1 MADLSPL
8 NLCIIKYNLSGF
20 SMTGGRQT
28 RGLHRSAGPIFI
40 RSRFHFW
47 LPGVVKKQS
56 RTASSV
62 DMMLRLAFLLI
73 NLLNLAAPGLPLAA
87 DEYSKHDFP
96 AGFIFG
102 SGTSAYQVEGAAN
115 EDGRTPSIWDTF
127 THAGNVHDNGDIASD
142 GYHKYKEDVK
152 LMADTG
158 LDAYRF
164 SISWSRLI
172 PNGRGP
178 VNPTGLQYYNSLI
191 NELISHGI
199 QPHVTLHH
207 YDLPQALEDEYGG
220 WINQTIVQ
228 DFTAYANVCFREF
241 GDRVSYWTTV
251 NEPNAFA
258 LLGYDIGIAPPKR
271 CSPPFKNCCK
281 GNSSTEPY
289 MAVHHVLLA
298 HASVA
303 RLIANPL
310 VYGDYPYIMK
320 KNVGSRLPL
329 FTYLESKQVKGS
341 ADFLGVNNYN
351 SGYIKDNPSSLKQE
365 LRDWNA
371 DTAAE
376 IFLNLDTASANEFPI
391 EPWGLQ
397 QVLEYFKKVYGN
409 PPIYVH
415 ENGQVT
421 PSSSSLEDVARV
433 KYLQAYIGSMLD
445 AVRNESNTRGYF
457 TWSLLDMFELLG
469 GYEWSYG
476 LYYVDRDDPGLKRY
490 PKLSAHWYS
499 RFLKGRSV
507 RSVNEAFKLEKNL
520 STLPYALTAV
530 EYTKNDFPPGFLFGA
545 STSAYQVEGAAN
557 EDGRTPSIWDTFAHA
572 GNVHG
577 TGDIACDGYH
587 KYKEDVKL
595 MADTGLDAYR
605 FSISWSR
612 LIPNGRGPVNPKGL
626 QYYNNLINELISY
639 GIQPHVTL
647 HHFDLPQALEDEYGG
662 WINRTIVKDFTAYA
676 DVCFRQFGDR
686 VSYWTTVNE
695 PNAFAN
701 LGYDYGISPPQR
713 CSSINHCSRGNSS
726 TEPYITVHHVL
737 LAHASVARLYR
748 KKYQDKQRGYIGVNI
763 FAFGLLPL
771 TNSTED
777 AIATQRYYDFL
788 IGWMANPLVYG
799 DYPKIMK
806 QNVGSRLPAFSDR
819 ESKQFPIQP
828 LGLQRVL
835 EHFKQL
841 YGNPPMYIHENG
853 QNTPRRSSLKDISRV
868 KYLHAY
874 IGSVLDAVRNGSN
887 IRGYFMWSFLDVFE
901 LMDGYESSYGLYYV
915 DRDDPDLKRYPKL
928 SAHWYSQFLKG
939 RSLSS
944 DEDFALEKN
953 FSGPSYGHD
962 YQ

>member
-1 MADLSPL
+1 M
-8 NLCIIKYNLSGF
+8 
-20 SMTGGRQT
+20 
-28 RGLHRSAGPIFI
+28 
-40 RSRFHFW
+40 
-47 LPGVVKKQS
+47 KQS

-62 DMMLRLAFLLI
+62 DMMLRLVFLLI

-87 DEYSKHDFP
+87 DEYSKRDFP
-96 AGFIFG
+96 PGFIFG

-115 EDGRTPSIWDTF
+115 EDGRAPSIWDTF

-178 VNPTGLQYYNSLI
+178 VNPKGLQYYNSLI

-271 CSPPFKNCCK
+271 CSPPFKNCRK

-303 RLIANPL
+303 RLYRKNYQDKQHGYIGMSIFTYGLLPLTNSTEDAIATQRYNDFLVGWIANPL
-310 VYGDYPYIMK
+310 VYGDYPNIMK

-376 IFLNLDTASANEFPI
+376 IFC
-391 EPWGLQ
+391 
-397 QVLEYFKKVYGN
+397 
-409 PPIYVH
+409 
-415 ENGQVT
+415 QVT
-421 PSSSSLEDVARV
+421 PSSSSLEDAARV

-457 TWSLLDMFELLG
+457 TWSFLDLFELLG

-520 STLPYALTAV
+520 STLPY
-530 EYTKNDFPPGFLFGA
+530 G
-545 STSAYQVEGAAN
+545 
-557 EDGRTPSIWDTFAHA
+557 
-572 GNVHG
+572 
-577 TGDIACDGYH
+577 
-587 KYKEDVKL
+587 
-595 MADTGLDAYR
+595 
-605 FSISWSR
+605 
-612 LIPNGRGPVNPKGL
+612 
-626 QYYNNLINELISY
+626 QYF
-639 GIQPHVTL
+639 Q
-647 HHFDLPQALEDEYGG
+647 
-662 WINRTIVKDFTAYA
+662 
-676 DVCFRQFGDR
+676 
-686 VSYWTTVNE
+686 
-695 PNAFAN
+695 
-701 LGYDYGISPPQR
+701 
-713 CSSINHCSRGNSS
+713 
-726 TEPYITVHHVL
+726 
-737 LAHASVARLYR
+737 
-748 KKYQDKQRGYIGVNI
+748 
-763 FAFGLLPL
+763 
-771 TNSTED
+771 
-777 AIATQRYYDFL
+777 
-788 IGWMANPLVYG
+788 
-799 DYPKIMK
+799 
-806 QNVGSRLPAFSDR
+806 
-819 ESKQFPIQP
+819 
-828 LGLQRVL
+828 
-835 EHFKQL
+835 
-841 YGNPPMYIHENG
+841 
-853 QNTPRRSSLKDISRV
+853 
-868 KYLHAY
+868 
-874 IGSVLDAVRNGSN
+874 
-887 IRGYFMWSFLDVFE
+887 
-901 LMDGYESSYGLYYV
+901 
-915 DRDDPDLKRYPKL
+915 
-928 SAHWYSQFLKG
+928 
-939 RSLSS
+939 
-944 DEDFALEKN
+944 
-953 FSGPSYGHD
+953 
-962 YQ
+962 

>member
-1 MADLSPL
+1 MFV
-8 NLCIIKYNLSGF
+8 IVR
-20 SMTGGRQT
+20 TV
-28 RGLHRSAGPIFI
+28 FI

-47 LPGVVKKQS
+47 LPGIIMKQS

-62 DMMLRLAFLLI
+62 DMMLRLVFLLI

-87 DEYSKHDFP
+87 DEYSKRDFP
-96 AGFIFG
+96 PGFIFG

-172 PNGRGP
+172 PR
-178 VNPTGLQYYNSLI
+178 
-191 NELISHGI
+191 I

-207 YDLPQALEDEYGG
+207 YDLPQALEDE
-220 WINQTIVQ
+220 Q

-271 CSPPFKNCCK
+271 CSPPFKNCRK

-303 RLIANPL
+303 RLYRKNYQDKQHGYIGMSIFTYGLLPLTNSTEDAIATQRYNDFLVGWIANPL
-310 VYGDYPYIMK
+310 VYGDYPNIMK

-376 IFLNLDTASANEFPI
+376 IFC
-391 EPWGLQ
+391 
-397 QVLEYFKKVYGN
+397 
-409 PPIYVH
+409 
-415 ENGQVT
+415 QVT
-421 PSSSSLEDVARV
+421 PSSSSLEDAARV

-457 TWSLLDMFELLG
+457 TWSFLDLFELLG

-520 STLPYALTAV
+520 STLPY
-530 EYTKNDFPPGFLFGA
+530 G
-545 STSAYQVEGAAN
+545 
-557 EDGRTPSIWDTFAHA
+557 
-572 GNVHG
+572 
-577 TGDIACDGYH
+577 
-587 KYKEDVKL
+587 
-595 MADTGLDAYR
+595 
-605 FSISWSR
+605 
-612 LIPNGRGPVNPKGL
+612 
-626 QYYNNLINELISY
+626 QYF
-639 GIQPHVTL
+639 Q
-647 HHFDLPQALEDEYGG
+647 
-662 WINRTIVKDFTAYA
+662 
-676 DVCFRQFGDR
+676 
-686 VSYWTTVNE
+686 
-695 PNAFAN
+695 
-701 LGYDYGISPPQR
+701 
-713 CSSINHCSRGNSS
+713 
-726 TEPYITVHHVL
+726 
-737 LAHASVARLYR
+737 
-748 KKYQDKQRGYIGVNI
+748 
-763 FAFGLLPL
+763 
-771 TNSTED
+771 
-777 AIATQRYYDFL
+777 
-788 IGWMANPLVYG
+788 
-799 DYPKIMK
+799 
-806 QNVGSRLPAFSDR
+806 
-819 ESKQFPIQP
+819 
-828 LGLQRVL
+828 
-835 EHFKQL
+835 
-841 YGNPPMYIHENG
+841 
-853 QNTPRRSSLKDISRV
+853 
-868 KYLHAY
+868 
-874 IGSVLDAVRNGSN
+874 
-887 IRGYFMWSFLDVFE
+887 
-901 LMDGYESSYGLYYV
+901 
-915 DRDDPDLKRYPKL
+915 
-928 SAHWYSQFLKG
+928 
-939 RSLSS
+939 
-944 DEDFALEKN
+944 
-953 FSGPSYGHD
+953 
-962 YQ
+962 

>member
-1 MADLSPL
+1 
-8 NLCIIKYNLSGF
+8 
-20 SMTGGRQT
+20 MTGGRQT

-47 LPGVVKKQS
+47 LPGVIKKQS
-56 RTASSV
+56 STAYSV
-62 DMMLRLAFLLI
+62 DMMLRLVFLLI
-73 NLLNLAAPGLPLAA
+73 NLVNLAAPGLPLAA

-96 AGFIFG
+96 PGFIFG

-178 VNPTGLQYYNSLI
+178 VNPKGLQYYNSLI

-220 WINQTIVQ
+220 WINRTIVQ
-228 DFTAYANVCFREF
+228 DFTAYADVCFREF
-241 GDRVSYWTTV
+241 GDRVSYWTTM

-303 RLIANPL
+303 RLYRKNYQDKQHGYIGMSIFTYGLLPLTNSTEDAIATQRYNDFLVGIANPL
-310 VYGDYPYIMK
+310 VYGDYPNIMK

-329 FTYLESKQVKGS
+329 FTHLESKQVKGS

-376 IFLNLDTASANEFPI
+376 IFFTVLLHIFHCQDWTTHFDQVVNLDTASANEFPI

-421 PSSSSLEDVARV
+421 PSSSSLEDIARV

-457 TWSLLDMFELLG
+457 TWSFLDVFELLG
-469 GYEWSYG
+469 GYEW
-476 LYYVDRDDPGLKRY
+476 
-490 PKLSAHWYS
+490 
-499 RFLKGRSV
+499 
-507 RSVNEAFKLEKNL
+507 
-520 STLPYALTAV
+520 
-530 EYTKNDFPPGFLFGA
+530 
-545 STSAYQVEGAAN
+545 
-557 EDGRTPSIWDTFAHA
+557 
-572 GNVHG
+572 
-577 TGDIACDGYH
+577 
-587 KYKEDVKL
+587 
-595 MADTGLDAYR
+595 
-605 FSISWSR
+605 
-612 LIPNGRGPVNPKGL
+612 
-626 QYYNNLINELISY
+626 
-639 GIQPHVTL
+639 
-647 HHFDLPQALEDEYGG
+647 
-662 WINRTIVKDFTAYA
+662 
-676 DVCFRQFGDR
+676 
-686 VSYWTTVNE
+686 
-695 PNAFAN
+695 
-701 LGYDYGISPPQR
+701 
-713 CSSINHCSRGNSS
+713 
-726 TEPYITVHHVL
+726 
-737 LAHASVARLYR
+737 
-748 KKYQDKQRGYIGVNI
+748 
-763 FAFGLLPL
+763 
-771 TNSTED
+771 
-777 AIATQRYYDFL
+777 
-788 IGWMANPLVYG
+788 
-799 DYPKIMK
+799 
-806 QNVGSRLPAFSDR
+806 
-819 ESKQFPIQP
+819 
-828 LGLQRVL
+828 
-835 EHFKQL
+835 
-841 YGNPPMYIHENG
+841 
-853 QNTPRRSSLKDISRV
+853 
-868 KYLHAY
+868 
-874 IGSVLDAVRNGSN
+874 
-887 IRGYFMWSFLDVFE
+887 
-901 LMDGYESSYGLYYV
+901 SYGLYYV

-928 SAHWYSQFLKG
+928 SAHWYSRFLKG
-939 RSLSS
+939 RSVPSVN
-944 DEDFALEKN
+944 EAFKLEKN
-953 FSGPSYGHD
+953 LSSVPYGQ
-962 YQ
+962 YFQ